1 MSAKEVTAAELGLC
15 SCHVCALVSRPLQTA
30 GPSHCSRCGSALHF
44 RKPASVARSWAFL
57 IAAYIL
63 YLPANLMPIMHTG
76 SLTSYRVDTILSGVV
91 YLWET
96 GSWAISAIVFTA
108 SIMIPLMKL
117 ISLTLLLISVQRN
130 SSWHPEQ
137 RTRLY
142 RLVDLVGRWS
152 MLDIYVVTLLAAL
165 VQLKSLAI
173 VKAGPGAVA
182 FGAVVVLTM
191 LAAIYFDPRM
201 IWDPLRKER
210 QL

>member
-1 MSAKEVTAAELGLC
+1 MSAKDVTAAELGLC
-15 SCHVCALVSRPLQTA
+15 SCHVCSLVSRRVQTA
-30 GPSHCSRCGSALHF
+30 GPSHCSRCGASLHF
-44 RKPASVARSWAFL
+44 RKPASVARCWAFL

-63 YLPANLMPIMHTG
+63 YLPANLMPIMDTG
-76 SLTSYRVDTILSGVV
+76 SLTTYRVDTILSGVV
-91 YLWET
+91 YLWKT
-96 GSWAISAIVFTA
+96 GFWVISAIVFIA
-108 SIMIPLMKL
+108 SIMIPLLKL

-130 SSWHPEQ
+130 STWRPEQ

-165 VQLKSLAI
+165 VQLQSLAF

-191 LAAIYFDPRM
+191 LAAIYFDPRL

-210 QL
+210 KL

>member
-15 SCHVCALVSRPLQTA
+15 SCHVCALVSTPLQTA

-76 SLTSYRVDTILSGVV
+76 TLRSYRVDTILSGVV

-137 RTRLY
+137 RPRLY

-191 LAAIYFDPRM
+191 LAAIYFDPRL